1 MAYGSTGSGA
11 GSHEEVVS
19 ILVVSRRTSTYMVR
33 IMTNR
38 VKRRATVTLPITTV
52 MMSTMLSRI
61 C

>member
-11 GSHEEVVS
+11 RSHEEVVS